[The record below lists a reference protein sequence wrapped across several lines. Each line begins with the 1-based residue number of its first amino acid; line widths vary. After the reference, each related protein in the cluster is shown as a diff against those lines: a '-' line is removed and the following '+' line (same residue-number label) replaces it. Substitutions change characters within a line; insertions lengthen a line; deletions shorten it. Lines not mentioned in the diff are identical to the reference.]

1 MNKILSIDFSTTNT
15 GYAFH
20 NPLNNEFVV
29 GSINGGKSK
38 DYMERT
44 KLISMA
50 LIEIIEHY
58 NLSDYFIAVE
68 EPIITMKT
76 KSNINLIRANGFMLA
91 MLYDKFDMGYID
103 VPNSL
108 WASYNLIKGKRPER
122 KEQSINIL
130 KKYNIVPSD
139 KVNDDMA
146 DAFCIL
152 LYMDSQK

>member
-29 GSINGGKSK
+29 GSVSGGKSK

-130 KKYNIVPSD
+130 KKYNIVPVD

>member
-20 NPLNNEFVV
+20 NPLNNDIVV
-29 GSINGGKSK
+29 GSVSGGKSK

-91 MLYDKFDMGYID
+91 VLYDKFGMGYID
-103 VPNSL
+103 LPNSI
-108 WASYNLIKGKRPER
+108 WTAYNLIKGKRPER
-122 KEQSINIL
+122 KTQSMAIL
-130 KKYNIVPSD
+130 EKSGIVPSEAIDDD
-139 KVNDDMA
+139 KA
-146 DAFCIL
+146 DAYCML

>member
-29 GSINGGKSK
+29 GSVSGGKSK

-130 KKYNIVPSD
+130 KKYNIVPND